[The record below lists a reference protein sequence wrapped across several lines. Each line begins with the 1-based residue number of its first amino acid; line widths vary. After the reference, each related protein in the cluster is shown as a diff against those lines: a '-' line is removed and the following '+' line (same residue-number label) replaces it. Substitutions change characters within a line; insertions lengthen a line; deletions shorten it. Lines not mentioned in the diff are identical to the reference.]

1 LLAASLDTY
10 LQCLLI
16 ISSLYF
22 TIVDILCCM
31 LMCMMQAGENFF
43 GVGGATRINPKGE
56 GVVHTPEL
64 NAMVARQIP
73 VLNAMAAGQDPCT

>member
-10 LQCLLI
+10 HQCLLI

-31 LMCMMQAGENFF
+31 LMCMLHAGENFF

-64 NAMVARQIP
+64 DAMVAGQIP
-73 VLNAMAAGQDPCT
+73 VLNAMAAGWDPCT

>member
-1 LLAASLDTY
+1 MPFNYFFSLFY
-10 LQCLLI
+10 YCGYI
-16 ISSLYF
+16 MLY
-22 TIVDILCCM
+22 VNVYV
-31 LMCMMQAGENFF
+31 AGWREFF

-64 NAMVARQIP
+64 NAMVAGQIP

>member
-1 LLAASLDTY
+1 LLASSLDTY

-16 ISSLYF
+16 NFSLYF
-22 TIVDILCCM
+22 TSVDILCCM
-31 LMCMMQAGENFF
+31 LMCMLQAGENFF
-43 GVGGATRINPKGE
+43 GVGGATRIIPKGE

-64 NAMVARQIP
+64 NAMVAGQIP

>member
-1 LLAASLDTY
+1 MPFDDFFSLFDY
-10 LQCLLI
+10 CGYI
-16 ISSLYF
+16 
-22 TIVDILCCM
+22 M
-31 LMCMMQAGENFF
+31 LQAGENFF

-64 NAMVARQIP
+64 NAMVAGQIP